1 MCVPVLTQTGA
12 AASSAVSAFA
22 VESGS
27 LPHCIHC
34 NTACA
39 LVKRECSESIEGE
52 MHLFSSEEFR
62 ASQKRGFGAL
72 LAIVYDLSHIL
83 VSWSQ
88 EKERV
93 WTLMSLS

>member
-1 MCVPVLTQTGA
+1 
-12 AASSAVSAFA
+12 
-22 VESGS
+22 
-27 LPHCIHC
+27 
-34 NTACA
+34 
-39 LVKRECSESIEGE
+39 